1 MTTPCLTFSAE
12 YCSIGAMLPV
22 KYPQVDKQSIA
33 EICGVVRSF
42 ASYPPGWQGEG
53 SVAPPRAEVDNA
65 VKFIEAIPF
74 RVAQPK
80 AMIGGDGDVGFTWR
94 RGDDYLEVG
103 FMDGEMSFC
112 CQKGGEW
119 QYGDFAF
126 TGSIPDN
133 LLQAVWEVAGDG

>member
-1 MTTPCLTFSAE
+1 MITPRLTFPAE
-12 YCSIGAMLPV
+12 YCNIGAMLPV
-22 KYPQVDKQSIA
+22 KYPQADKQGVA
-33 EICGVVRSF
+33 EICDVVRSF

-94 RGDDYLEVG
+94 RGGDYLEVG
-103 FMDGEMSFC
+103 FTGGEMSFC
-112 CQKGGEW
+112 RQKGGEW
-119 QYGDFAF
+119 QHGDFPF
-126 TGSIPDN
+126 TGDIPDN